1 MWNWQVL
8 RADYGRWPE
17 SMPVIPRNNCI
28 YTQCD
33 GLFPS
38 RSPPLVT
45 PGAHSLSSFLILIS
59 LALHLLHD
67 SSEVISSANRKVL
80 SDSWFILVRQ
90 RNLIIIFSFFMFF
103 ETGVIGNW
111 KGNWIFCV
119 WQVSKPW
126 SSELCRSTDGARW
139 FKSTHLSSKGFTWTG
154 FSLNRAWS
162 KRAPTTHQY
171 SRHL

>member
-1 MWNWQVL
+1 
-8 RADYGRWPE
+8 
-17 SMPVIPRNNCI
+17 MPVIPRNNCI

-45 PGAHSLSSFLILIS
+45 PGAHSPSSFLILIS

-126 SSELCRSTDGARW
+126 SSELCRSYGWSEMVQKYTPKQQGFYVDW
-139 FKSTHLSSKGFTWTG
+139 FLFEQSMVQAGTNYPPIQPALIGI
-154 FSLNRAWS
+154 
-162 KRAPTTHQY
+162 
-171 SRHL
+171 

>member
-1 MWNWQVL
+1 
-8 RADYGRWPE
+8 
-17 SMPVIPRNNCI
+17 MPVIPRNNCI

-38 RSPPLVT
+38 HSPPLVT
-45 PGAHSLSSFLILIS
+45 PGAHSPSSFLILIS

-126 SSELCRSTDGARW
+126 SSELCRSYGWSEMVQKYTPKQQGFYVDW
-139 FKSTHLSSKGFTWTG
+139 FLFEQSMVQAGTNYPPIQPALIGI
-154 FSLNRAWS
+154 
-162 KRAPTTHQY
+162 
-171 SRHL
+171 

>member
-1 MWNWQVL
+1 
-8 RADYGRWPE
+8 
-17 SMPVIPRNNCI
+17 MPVIPRNNCI

-38 RSPPLVT
+38 HSPPLVT
-45 PGAHSLSSFLILIS
+45 PGAHSPSSFLILIS

-80 SDSWFILVRQ
+80 SDSWFMLVRQ

-126 SSELCRSTDGARW
+126 SSELCRSYGWSEMVQKYTPKQQGFYVDW
-139 FKSTHLSSKGFTWTG
+139 FLFEQSMVQAGTNYPPIQPALIGI
-154 FSLNRAWS
+154 
-162 KRAPTTHQY
+162 
-171 SRHL
+171 